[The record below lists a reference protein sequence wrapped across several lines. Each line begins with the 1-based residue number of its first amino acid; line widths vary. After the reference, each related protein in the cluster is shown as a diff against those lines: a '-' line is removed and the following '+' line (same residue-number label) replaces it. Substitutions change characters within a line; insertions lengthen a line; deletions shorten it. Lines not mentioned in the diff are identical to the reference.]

1 MSAAAKPSDCEPSA
15 LCSPAFDLPAVERW
29 FARHVAGASPPLRS
43 ELIAGG
49 HSNLT
54 YRIADAGG
62 RCFALRRPPLG
73 DQPPGAHDVL
83 REARILMALRSTAV
97 PVPPVTGTCRDNAVI
112 GAPFYVME
120 WVEGPILDR
129 LSRLEA
135 LLPTEHDRR
144 HAAFALVDTLAALHR
159 IDVTAVGLAD
169 LGPHER
175 YLERQLARMWR
186 VWERTKTRE
195 LPLIDSLHERL
206 QALCPAQQHTGL
218 VHSDFRFGNMIL
230 RADGTPA
237 AVLDWELCAIGD
249 VLVDL
254 GFLLANWD
262 LPGDPWPNV
271 WMEVPPTRGGGFPTR
286 EELIERYARVSGRD
300 PAHIGYYQA
309 FCLWRI
315 AIIAEGMKRRY
326 ADGAMAEQAVDPE
339 LLERRVRD
347 RAERA
352 DRVLQESTI
361 PICKPRH

>member
-1 MSAAAKPSDCEPSA
+1 MSAAAKPGECGLSA
-15 LCSPAFDLPAVERW
+15 PRSRAFDLPAVERW
-29 FARHVAGASPPLRS
+29 FARHVAGVSLPLRS

-62 RCFALRRPPLG
+62 RLFALRRPPLG
-73 DQPPGAHDVL
+73 DQPPSAHDVL
-83 REARILMALRSTAV
+83 REARILTALRSTAV
-97 PVPPVTGTCRDNAVI
+97 PVPPIVGTCRDSAVT

-129 LSRLEA
+129 LARLEA
-135 LLPTEHDRR
+135 LLPTERDRR

-159 IDVTAVGLAD
+159 IDVAAVGLAD

-206 QALCPAQQHTGL
+206 KALCPTQRHTGL
-218 VHSDFRFGNMIL
+218 VHSDFRFGNLIL
-230 RADGTPA
+230 RADGAPA
-237 AVLDWELCAIGD
+237 AVLDWELCTIGD
-249 VLVDL
+249 VLVDV

-271 WMEVPPTRGGGFPTR
+271 WMEVPPTRGGGFPSR
-286 EELIERYARVSGRD
+286 KELIERYARATGWD
-300 PAHIGYYQA
+300 PQHIGYYQA

-326 ADGAMAEQAVDPE
+326 ASGAMGEQVADPE
-339 LLERRVRD
+339 ALERRVRA
-347 RAERA
+347 RAVRA
-352 DRVLQESTI
+352 AEVLQQSVEA
-361 PICKPRH
+361 